1 MLLIIAILG
10 HPSVKNSHSA
20 GAIGVM
26 AVKKSNDGV
35 WLHFAHNTDSFVRSR
50 KIQSYNN
57 RANTLA
63 QAIASMHSAE
73 DRPKCVMSRGKGKP
87 SPLHSA
93 SLTTNLILAGN
104 NTVTTGAR
112 SLGLYK
118 SQLQD
123 VSDQEGEGK
132 RRKKSHGSSL
142 GYSGYSGFSGANIG
156 SAAGISTGGGCR

>member
-1 MLLIIAILG
+1 M
-10 HPSVKNSHSA
+10 KNSHSA

-35 WLHFAHNTDSFVRSR
+35 WLHFAHNTDSFVRS
-50 KIQSYNN
+50 KEIQNDDG
-57 RANTLA
+57 RANTLV

-73 DRPKCVMSRGKGKP
+73 DRPKCVMSRGKGTPNPLYFTKP
-87 SPLHSA
+87 TA
-93 SLTTNLILAGN
+93 TNLTLAGN
-104 NTVTTGAR
+104 TTVTTGAR
-112 SLGLYK
+112 SLGFYK

-123 VSDQEGEGK
+123 VSDHEGGGK

-156 SAAGISTGGGCR
+156 SAAGIPIGGGCR